1 MRNNGREFDL
11 WVNSKA
17 PMDKFGNIS
26 KVGVSEVLGDN
37 SVGDFVK
44 SKVGNDGT
52 YYHGD
57 GNDAKFTPNET
68 DSSRLFMYMHIDT
81 KEGTVS
87 NVAGGS
93 FGTENLKTHEHSMAH
108 PIVGAKMQKGTAE
121 NASSVLRF
129 AYSGGNPDKDLD
141 KQIVPGMSAS
151 TVHVAP
157 DIDIQGRLVF
167 SEDKNGD
174 LLIQGKVHGDGFP
187 ATSMFAHFDTT
198 KVMIANAPIPKGATV
213 FDLEGGA
220 TTEIMHPNLSIHF
233 KDNTPVGVKDWN
245 TMKEYSIEDWNT
257 LHRTTPM
264 IESEHSHDK
273 IIDKGREISS
283 LEMQKE
289 FASSNSAV
297 EINLNEEVQTDT
309 QTTKAQEI
317 LASLNLNDFSKAN
330 DNDYGMEID

>member
-1 MRNNGREFDL
+1 MNNKKEFDL

-17 PMDKFGNIS
+17 PMDEFGNMPKSTITAIT
-26 KVGVSEVLGDN
+26 GDSEIGRSINNHIDN
-37 SVGDFVK
+37 DMSV
-44 SKVGNDGT
+44 
-52 YYHGD
+52 YHGD
-57 GNDAKFTPNET
+57 GNDAKFTPDET
-68 DSSRLFMYMHIDT
+68 DSSRLFMYMHINTQD
-81 KEGTVS
+81 GTIS
-87 NVAGGS
+87 NVSGGS
-93 FGTENLKTHEHSMAH
+93 FGTENLKTHEQSMAH
-108 PIVGAKMQKGTAE
+108 PRVGAKIEKGSAE

-129 AYSGGNPDKDLD
+129 AYSGSNPDLK
-141 KQIVPGMSAS
+141 I
-151 TVHVAP
+151 AP

>member
-1 MRNNGREFDL
+1 MNNKKEFDL

-17 PMDKFGNIS
+17 PMDEFGNMPKSTITAIT
-26 KVGVSEVLGDN
+26 GDSEIGRSINNHIDN
-37 SVGDFVK
+37 DMSV
-44 SKVGNDGT
+44 
-52 YYHGD
+52 YHGD
-57 GNDAKFTPNET
+57 GNDAKFTPDET
-68 DSSRLFMYMHIDT
+68 DSSRLFMYMHINTQD
-81 KEGTVS
+81 GTIS
-87 NVAGGS
+87 NVSGGS
-93 FGTENLKTHEHSMAH
+93 FGTENLKTHEQSMAH
-108 PIVGAKMQKGTAE
+108 PRVGAKIEKGSAE

-129 AYSGGNPDKDLD
+129 AYSGSNPDLK
-141 KQIVPGMSAS
+141 I
-151 TVHVAP
+151 AP

-198 KVMIANAPIPKGATV
+198 KVMIANAPIPKGVTV